1 MINSIFE
8 GTEKW
13 WHGIKNGK
21 EKAYLPLFSTNFII
35 FEEYFIF
42 KENGKISKC

>member
-1 MINSIFE
+1 MISGDIYE
-8 GTEKW
+8 GNW
-13 WHGIKNGK
+13 LNGIKNGK